1 MSNADSTKRDYYEV
15 LGVDKNASEAEI
27 KSAFRKK
34 AKEFHPDLNK
44 DNPDAEA
51 KFKEAQEAYSVLSD
65 ESKKKMYD
73 QYGHTGVGN
82 GGAGASGFGGF
93 NGGGFSGSGFGF
105 DDIFE
110 TIFGGGAGFGG
121 GFQNYGEDPR
131 SRVRRGSDALMRMS
145 VEFEEAIYGTEKK
158 FNLDVVEECDQCHGR
173 GGFDAEKCSTCHGS
187 GTITTQQNT
196 ILGSFMSKTTCPD
209 CGGLGKTYKRK
220 CTECNGKGRIKRNK
234 KITINI
240 PAGINTGDRLRVSG
254 KGNPGQNG
262 GDNGDLYI
270 EFIVGN
276 HDFYIRDEDDIYLE
290 VPLTITEAALGCKKT
305 IPTLYGN
312 VKLNVAAGT
321 DSGDKQRIKG
331 KGVDNE
337 YHHTKGDMYVVFKV
351 ITPKKLSR
359 AEKQLFE
366 KLDKTLEDDN
376 LIKKFNKFTE
386 KND

>member
-1 MSNADSTKRDYYEV
+1 MADTKRDYYEV
-15 LGVDKNASEAEI
+15 LGVDKNASDAEI

-44 DNPDAEA
+44 DDPSAEA

-73 QYGHTGVGN
+73 QYGHAGVGSN
-82 GGAGASGFGGF
+82 GAGGSGFGGF
-93 NGGGFSGSGFGF
+93 GNGGFSGSGFGF

-110 TIFGGGAGFGG
+110 TIFGGGSGFGG

-131 SRVRRGSDALMRMS
+131 TRVRRGSDSLMRMS
-145 VEFEEAIYGTEKK
+145 VDFEEAIYGTEKK
-158 FNLDVVEECDQCHGR
+158 FNLDVVEECDECHGR
-173 GGFDAEKCSTCHGS
+173 GGFDAEKCTTCHGS

-220 CTECNGKGRIKRNK
+220 CTECNGKGKIKRNK

-276 HDFYIRDEDDIYLE
+276 HEFFIRDEDDIYLE
-290 VPLTITEAALGCKKT
+290 VPLTVVEAALGCKKT

-331 KGVDNE
+331 KGVDND
-337 YHHTKGDMYVVFKV
+337 YRRTKGDMYVIFKV
-351 ITPKKLSR
+351 ITPKRLSR
-359 AEKQLFE
+359 AEKALLE
-366 KLDKTLEDDN
+366 KLNKTLEDDST
-376 LIKKFNKFTE
+376 IKKFNKFTE